1 MLDFNYTTQENAIE
15 EVFYNFLKGCTP
27 EPLTPANT
35 ETLAYLTLIPKDVKF
50 SIEEKPFVF
59 QIIEKRVEHCFT
71 FKFTDERAIMALCLS
86 CESAGQAIMLLWY
99 IQGWCFTH
107 GKKEVDLL
115 TLCVEI
121 FPRGFF
127 SEEDLHTAWDKQK
140 VDSKNMMSDNLLDYN
155 KAGSSIQFKN

>member
-1 MLDFNYTTQENAIE
+1 MLDFNYTEKEDAIE

-27 EPLTPANT
+27 EPLTPPNG

-50 SIEEKPFVF
+50 LIDEKPFVF
-59 QIIEKRVEHCFT
+59 QVIEKRVEHCFT
-71 FKFTDERAIMALCLS
+71 FRFTDERAIMALCLF
-86 CESAGQAIMLLWY
+86 CESAGKAVMALWY
-99 IQGWCFTH
+99 LQGWCF
-107 GKKEVDLL
+107 KNNRKEIDLT

-121 FPRGFF
+121 FPIGFF

-155 KAGSSIQFKN
+155 KAGSSIQFKD